1 MFGTTMR
8 CVVCNQ
14 YTPDRCTCEV
24 KTRSIKA
31 TALKAGMTLAYRNP
45 RQNVIIDSVED
56 TRDGGVRLRC
66 GYSKGDDSMTF
77 FFEQEEN
84 VLIMA

>member
-1 MFGTTMR
+1 M
-8 CVVCNQ
+8 Q
-14 YTPDRCTCEV
+14 
-24 KTRSIKA
+24 TRSIKA
-31 TALKAGMTLAYRNP
+31 TALKPGMTLAYSNP

-77 FFEQEEN
+77 FFEQDEN
-84 VLIMA
+84 VLTLA

>member
-1 MFGTTMR
+1 M
-8 CVVCNQ
+8 Q
-14 YTPDRCTCEV
+14 
-24 KTRSIKA
+24 TRSIKA
-31 TALKAGMTLAYRNP
+31 TALKPGMTLAYHNP

-77 FFEQEEN
+77 FFEQDEN
-84 VLIMA
+84 VLIAA